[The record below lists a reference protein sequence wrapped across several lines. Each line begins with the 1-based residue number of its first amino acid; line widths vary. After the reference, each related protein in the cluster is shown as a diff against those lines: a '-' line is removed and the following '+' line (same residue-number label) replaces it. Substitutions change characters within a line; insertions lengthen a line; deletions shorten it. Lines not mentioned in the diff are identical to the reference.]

1 MYCIT
6 SRSRL
11 KTYNSGSYFNTDFLV
26 LIFANSEHFAIS
38 SSSNVSFHSS
48 SLPKYFLMMKDFR
61 QCLLL
66 MKVRNTKI
74 CKSETSRHYFVCI
87 TCFCCAPNISFFLF
101 VGNLEAF
108 ALMLN
113 NIQFYF
119 TAKLPLNTW
128 LEKSYTVFMHNS
140 YIIALLII
148 TFE

>member
-6 SRSRL
+6 PCSRL
-11 KTYNSGSYFNTDFLV
+11 KTYNSGFNFNIVV
-26 LIFANSEHFAIS
+26 LIFVKFGTLSNLLLLKCFISFMLNSTP
-38 SSSNVSFHSS
+38 
-48 SLPKYFLMMKDFR
+48 LPKYFLMMKDFR

-66 MKVRNTKI
+66 MKVRNTEI

-108 ALMLN
+108 ALKLN

-119 TAKLPLNTW
+119 TANLPLNT
-128 LEKSYTVFMHNS
+128 
-140 YIIALLII
+140 
-148 TFE
+148 